1 MEDLQ
6 EAWQPGSFDTMS
18 GRKKAGFSGLALGFI
33 SFFLLQCADIRSSCL
48 GGGWDTCAVI
58 TPQNLYITLDVYVI
72 GWNSGTRLALGLIGS
87 EGLCCLS
94 RKKNRQQGWL
104 HSVFACTLGISL
116 TELNLWW
123 WRKDRQREK
132 QKESE
137 REDIILPSMTLKH
150 VIHKIPGSDYNNS
163 LVGYVWWTRQ

>member
-18 GRKKAGFSGLALGFI
+18 GRKKTGFSGFALGFI

-58 TPQNLYITLDVYVI
+58 TPQNLYITLEVYVI

-87 EGLCCLS
+87 EGLCCFS
-94 RKKNRQQGWL
+94 GKKNREQGWL
-104 HSVFACTLGISL
+104 HSVFACTLGIWLNWTSGGGGK
-116 TELNLWW
+116 TERGRN
-123 WRKDRQREK
+123 KKNQRE
-132 QKESE
+132 
-137 REDIILPSMTLKH
+137 RTIVPSMTTRACH
-150 VIHKIPGSDYNNS
+150 TQNS
-163 LVGYVWWTRQ
+163 RVRPQ